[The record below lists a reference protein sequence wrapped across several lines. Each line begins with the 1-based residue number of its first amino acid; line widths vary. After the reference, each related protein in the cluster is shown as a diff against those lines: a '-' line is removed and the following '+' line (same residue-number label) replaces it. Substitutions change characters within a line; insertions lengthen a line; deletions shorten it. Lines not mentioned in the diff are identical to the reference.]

1 MTRRIAD
8 LFVRLGRRTEG
19 SVALIF
25 GLSFPALILI
35 VLVSVELRALAK
47 DKARLQELADTA
59 ALNTA
64 SQMRVGAN
72 EQLLAR
78 ARSSTMEQAKDL
90 TAKLSAAN
98 FTFLAPSEGR
108 SGVRVDLEARRTSFF
123 GNMLPPGGFVIRAEA
138 VAEQL
143 SATPLCV
150 LTLSGTDSLHVQDGD
165 IVARSCMAHSNT
177 DIRLGGKGAI
187 DAAAVQASGAI
198 KGQRPSNAGDNA
210 PRVDDPLVGVFA
222 GGAPPLCT
230 HLLPVKVD
238 KAQQVSSILPG
249 VHCRKLDIEKGKLHL
264 MPGVHH
270 FKSGELQIKEGAT
283 IEGTNV
289 TIVIWKDMKVKFDDR
304 AGRLDLTG
312 NQGVAGLLPDLG
324 LGLGPAQDPWAGF
337 ALAIDPAWSGDFR
350 LDFNDIHRLEGVV
363 YAPGA
368 RLIVPSGQNSND
380 QTPWTVV
387 IARELKIEG
396 GRRLAINADYAS
408 SSVPVPSGVGNKS
421 SGQAPTR
428 LTN

>member
-35 VLVSVELRALAK
+35 VLVSMELRALAN
-47 DKARLQELADTA
+47 DKGRLQELADTA

-72 EQLLAR
+72 EQLLSR
-78 ARSSTMEQAKDL
+78 ARSATMEQAKDL
-90 TAKLSAAN
+90 TAKLAIAD
-98 FTFLAPSEGR
+98 FAFLTPSEGR
-108 SGVRVDLEARRTSFF
+108 SGVRVNLEARRTSFF

-150 LTLSGTDSLHVQDGD
+150 LTLGPSNALHVQDGD
-165 IVARSCMAHSNT
+165 IVARSCMTHSNA
-177 DIRLGGKGAI
+177 DIQLGAKGLI

-198 KGQRPSNAGDNA
+198 KGRRPSNAGDNA
-210 PRVDDPLVGVFA
+210 PVIDDPLVGVFA
-222 GGAPPLCT
+222 GGPPALCT
-230 HLLPVKVD
+230 GLLPIKVTKPTD
-238 KAQQVSSILPG
+238 VATLLPG
-249 VHCRKLDIEKGKLHL
+249 VHCRDIEVENGRLNL

-270 FKSGELQIKEGAT
+270 FKSGELDIDKGAT
-283 IEGTNV
+283 IAGDNV
-289 TIVIWKDMKVKFDDR
+289 TIVIWKDMKVKFDGL
-304 AGRLDLTG
+304 AHKLDLSG
-312 NQGVAGLLPDLG
+312 SQSDLLG
-324 LGLGPAQDPWAGF
+324 LNPWAGYV
-337 ALAIDPAWSGDFR
+337 LAIDPAWNKDFE
-350 LDFNDIHRLEGVV
+350 LKFNHIHRLEGVV

-387 IARELKIEG
+387 IARELKVEG